1 MSNSNDRYLNPVYAS
16 PRSPQQ
22 ATFPPKA
29 TPTNMARS
37 ASSDPH
43 RVLGY
48 FDLPS
53 RSAPSSPQTSYL
65 PYSPVSRSSSPA
77 RDPRRSRD
85 FNYSHS
91 GSDLEDALVGFSLVP
106 NWLKMAMEQDQNP
119 NASPAAQKPTPANRR
134 PHGQSTLSSPDSLR
148 SSSNDV
154 TPVTP
159 RTPQLHLTIAPGKEQ
174 PTTKK
179 PLKPE
184 DEDRQYWEE
193 EEDEGYFGELDEDEQ
208 DEDLEEA
215 YRSVL

>member
-1 MSNSNDRYLNPVYAS
+1 MS
-16 PRSPQQ
+16 
-22 ATFPPKA
+22 
-29 TPTNMARS
+29 RS

-65 PYSPVSRSSSPA
+65 PYNSPASRSSSPA

-119 NASPAAQKPTPANRR
+119 NASSSAQKSTTANRR
-134 PHGQSTLSSPDSLR
+134 PYKYSPLNSPDSLLT
-148 SSSNDV
+148 SSNDV

-159 RTPQLHLTIAPGKEQ
+159 RTPQLALTIPRSEDQPAKETQ
-174 PTTKK
+174 IKA
-179 PLKPE
+179 E
-184 DEDRQYWEE
+184 DEDRRYWE
-193 EEDEGYFGELDEDEQ
+193 EEDEGYFGEMEEDEQ

>member
-1 MSNSNDRYLNPVYAS
+1 MNNSNDRYLLPAYAS

-22 ATFPPKA
+22 STFPQKA
-29 TPTNMARS
+29 TPTNMSRS

-48 FDLPS
+48 FDIPS

-65 PYSPVSRSSSPA
+65 PYSPASRSSSPA

-119 NASPAAQKPTPANRR
+119 NGSSSAQKSTAANRR
-134 PHGQSTLSSPDSLR
+134 PHKYSPLNSPDSMM
-148 SSSNDV
+148 SSSNEV

-159 RTPQLHLTIAPGKEQ
+159 RTPQLAVTIPRSKDEPAKETQ
-174 PTTKK
+174 I
-179 PLKPE
+179 KPE
-184 DEDRQYWEE
+184 DEDRRYWE
-193 EEDEGYFGELDEDEQ
+193 EEDEGYFGEMEEDEQ

>member
-1 MSNSNDRYLNPVYAS
+1 MSNTSDRYLLPAYAS

-22 ATFPPKA
+22 SNFPPKA
-29 TPTNMARS
+29 TPTSMTRS

-48 FDLPS
+48 FDIPS

-65 PYSPVSRSSSPA
+65 PYSPASRSSSPA

-85 FNYSHS
+85 FNFSHS

-106 NWLKMAMEQDQNP
+106 NWLKMAMEQDQRP
-119 NASPAAQKPTPANRR
+119 NSSSSAQKSTSLPNQR
-134 PHGQSTLSSPDSLR
+134 PHKYSPFNSPDSLM
-148 SSSNDV
+148 SSSNEV
-154 TPVTP
+154 TPITP
-159 RTPQLHLTIAPGKEQ
+159 RTPQLNLTIPRSKDEAATETQ
-174 PTTKK
+174 I
-179 PLKPE
+179 KPE
-184 DEDRQYWEE
+184 EEDRRYWE
-193 EEDEGYFGELDEDEQ
+193 EEDEGYFGELDEDE